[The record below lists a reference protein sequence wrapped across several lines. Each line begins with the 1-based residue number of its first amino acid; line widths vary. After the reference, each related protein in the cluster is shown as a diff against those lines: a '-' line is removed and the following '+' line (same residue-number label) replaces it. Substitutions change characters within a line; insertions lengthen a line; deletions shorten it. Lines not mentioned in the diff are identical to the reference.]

1 MIAPHSGRIRLC
13 ALLALTLPLLLA
25 ACSSDTGSTASRV
38 LEEVLE
44 SHRASMTSLGAPP
57 SPPSAPATGRA
68 SPGSVAALMGQPP
81 DAVIAA
87 LGQPTRRRPEGDAE
101 IWLYQGRNCALD
113 VILYGSRNTARVT
126 WAAARA
132 NGTGR
137 QTETGCL
144 VELVTG

>member
-13 ALLALTLPLLLA
+13 ALLALILPLS
-25 ACSSDTGSTASRV
+25 ACSSGADSTASRV

-44 SHRASMTSLGAPP
+44 NHRASMTSLGAPP
-57 SPPSAPATGRA
+57 PPSRPATGRT
-68 SPGSVAALMGQPP
+68 SPGSVVALMGQPP
-81 DAVIAA
+81 EAVIAA

-113 VILYGSRNTARVT
+113 VILYGGRNAARVT

-137 QTETGCL
+137 QTETECL
-144 VELVTG
+144 VELATG